1 MKVQFALSTAAVAT
15 CLSAFMALAAPNPG
29 AVAPAVAFHKRFS
42 PGHNFGG
49 EGAVARRGHI
59 AADVITK
66 RAPAPEPEPEPWGYG
81 YRGGRWIR
89 KSRTRSSCPTSSSS
103 ASGSTTSP
111 PAADPAPTEGG
122 GGEQPVPENP
132 APAPA
137 PSSSAEAEAP
147 APSVPAAEPEP
158 EPAPAPAPPTN
169 QNPVAQEYLINANGS
184 TVRVPTEKTSRWERI
199 WVPHGP
205 SSSGSTSE

>member
-15 CLSAFMALAAPNPG
+15 CLGFGSALLALAAPNPG
-29 AVAPAVAFHKRFS
+29 AVVAPAVAFHKRFS

-59 AADVITK
+59 AADVIAK
-66 RAPAPEPEPEPWGYG
+66 RAPEPEPEPEPWRYE

-103 ASGSTTSP
+103 SSTTPASPSSGSN
-111 PAADPAPTEGG
+111 PAPTEGG
-122 GGEQPVPENP
+122 GSGEQPVPENP

-137 PSSSAEAEAP
+137 PSSSAEAESP

-169 QNPVAQEYLINANGS
+169 QNPVAQEYLSFEEKKEKKENLRETNTNSLDMLKTGS
-184 TVRVPTEKTSRWERI
+184 
-199 WVPHGP
+199 
-205 SSSGSTSE
+205 